1 MNSSTDELRG
11 RIISVATELFQKT
24 GLKFTMQEVAA
35 SLSISKKTIYTVY
48 PSKEALLL
56 DMIDGL
62 FADIHRKKAELAAQ
76 DAPVEERIRKV
87 IVALPEQ
94 YSAMDFRLLDEL
106 EEKYPAAAK
115 RVRKHLE
122 TSWEPTVALLEE
134 GMSAGKIR
142 RVSIPLLQQMIVASI
157 ERFLSDESSRGRY
170 ADTLEEMI
178 DIIMNGIKR
187 REDEV

>member
-62 FADIHRKKAELAAQ
+62 FAEIHRK
-76 DAPVEERIRKV
+76 PVGIALRI
-87 IVALPEQ
+87 LPV
-94 YSAMDFRLLDEL
+94 L
-106 EEKYPAAAK
+106 P
-115 RVRKHLE
+115 
-122 TSWEPTVALLEE
+122 
-134 GMSAGKIR
+134 
-142 RVSIPLLQQMIVASI
+142 
-157 ERFLSDESSRGRY
+157 SDGR
-170 ADTLEEMI
+170 
-178 DIIMNGIKR
+178 
-187 REDEV
+187 